1 MVAVPRLITHVRLLE
16 DILASSH
23 MYGSFFSKYQMR
35 RHSMVQCWRSVTI
48 DRLGGSICGRMQ
60 SHTQCDVY
68 HVPCSSFLF
77 LCATPVTVN
86 PCLLALKICFL
97 LTLLL
102 LRRNEYIDRSHLG
115 SKIASAMADAMKVTL
130 KFVDGKAMTIDVD
143 KNEDVDKVK
152 EAVHEKHGFEVEK
165 QRLIYGGGIS
175 WMEAEP
181 GMIMVSKRSRC
192 RWCLW
197 CSHHSEAMWRFW
209 SPSASNTGE
218 NLSRGSRHCIAA

>member
-1 MVAVPRLITHVRLLE
+1 
-16 DILASSH
+16 
-23 MYGSFFSKYQMR
+23 
-35 RHSMVQCWRSVTI
+35 MVQCWRSVTI

-165 QRLIYGGGIS
+165 QRLIYGGNQLDGGRTWNDYGVQEKPVPVVFVVLTS
-175 WMEAEP
+175 
-181 GMIMVSKRSRC
+181 
-192 RWCLW
+192 
-197 CSHHSEAMWRFW
+197 
-209 SPSASNTGE
+209 
-218 NLSRGSRHCIAA
+218 